1 MAAALVLKSAFHGL
15 ARLDVEETGRHAVLV
30 AAISIGESPLT
41 ATPERSLPPEE
52 QQDGASVHFVAIGL
66 PGITAARGLWS
77 CAVTDY
83 ALGRL
88 IDRAPGVSV
97 DDVIAELHL
106 RVLAI
111 PEANLPKLV
120 AEPKL
125 IIPGGPGAFTA
136 GVQVCKSSVGNLL
149 VIVRAR
155 SWVPSDMVDD
165 DLIG

>member
-1 MAAALVLKSAFHGL
+1 M
-15 ARLDVEETGRHAVLV
+15 
-30 AAISIGESPLT
+30 
-41 ATPERSLPPEE
+41 
-52 QQDGASVHFVAIGL
+52 
-66 PGITAARGLWS
+66 
-77 CAVTDY
+77 TDY

-88 IDRAPGVSV
+88 IARAPGVSV
-97 DDVIAELHL
+97 DDVIADLHL

-136 GVQVCKSSVGNLL
+136 GVQVCKSAVGNLL

-155 SWVPSDMVDD
+155 SWVPATW
-165 DLIG
+165 